1 MYCRS
6 LTKEK
11 ADVFLFLDSLF
22 SFCVHLYYLIDE
34 RSFIKRERR
43 TTCMLNTICN
53 CRVVRRQFSSIIFLL
68 HTLLCYN
75 CGKYFCCVFCYFFL
89 YSFSDYISS
98 IFNMSHI
105 ICVLRKLQLCLYMLS
120 QWNLTCRKK
129 MNHRNAFWH
138 MFFSVK
144 SA

>member
-1 MYCRS
+1 MKKTFELPYKTIVLMMYCRS

-98 IFNMSHI
+98 IFNMCIEKTSI
-105 ICVLRKLQLCLYMLS
+105 
-120 QWNLTCRKK
+120 
-129 MNHRNAFWH
+129 
-138 MFFSVK
+138 MFIYVESVK
-144 SA
+144 FDVSKENESS